1 MNALL
6 LEINGAVDDAGGCL
20 DPPSSELFRKRYRKL
35 LAEAETE
42 CPAPIK
48 GAKHWKPGKLARSK
62 SRNLLERLKDFE
74 DDVLRFIDDP
84 LVSFTNNQAKN
95 DLRMIKVQQKVSG
108 CFRSMDGA
116 KIFCRIRSYLTTC
129 RKQDVSATEG
139 LRLLFQGKWP
149 AFMESAETQFS
160 AE

>member
-20 DPPSSELFRKRYRKL
+20 DPPSSELYRKRYRKL

-48 GAKHWKPGKLARSK
+48 RAKHWKPGKLARSK

-74 DDVLRFIDDP
+74 GDV
-84 LVSFTNNQAKN
+84 
-95 DLRMIKVQQKVSG
+95 
-108 CFRSMDGA
+108 RSASWMTRSSLLPTTRL
-116 KIFCRIRSYLTTC
+116 KTIF
-129 RKQDVSATEG
+129 G
-139 LRLLFQGKWP
+139 
-149 AFMESAETQFS
+149 
-160 AE
+160 